1 MTLIGEW
8 NSETTYAVGDAARY
22 PNGIFYQ
29 LVRPAAAGTPCADA
43 LYWNILPSPLQECA
57 KMIMD
62 IAAALKA
69 EIESGIAS
77 DLAMIAPE
85 YTKTTY
91 SKGDIRTHEGK
102 LYKAKANIGTAE
114 DWTSSHWDEITVGG
128 QIVALDS
135 AIGTLDAAVATIPT
149 NIDEDSISLKTASS
163 EYVITVDDSGDT
175 PELVLTEDTSES

>member
-1 MTLIGEW
+1 MTLKGEW
-8 NSETTYAVGDAARY
+8 NSDTTYAVGDAARY

-29 LVRPAAAGTPCADA
+29 LVRPASAGTPCADA

-102 LYKAKANIGTAE
+102 LYKAKDNIGTAE

-135 AIGTLDAAVATIPT
+135 AVATIPT
-149 NIDEDSISLKTASS
+149 NIDEDSISLKTATS